1 MKKIIIFSIV
11 SLFVLSCGM
20 SAQEEERLK
29 AIEDSLHNIDRQSVI
44 EDVNSYFDNEYNTT
58 DKNEDE
64 ETIDEQ

>member
-1 MKKIIIFSIV
+1 
-11 SLFVLSCGM
+11 M
-20 SAQEEERLK
+20 SAQEEERLR

-44 EDVNSYFDNEYNTT
+44 EDVNSYFDNEYSNT

>member
-20 SAQEEERLK
+20 SAQEEERLR

-44 EDVNSYFDNEYNTT
+44 EDVNSYFDSEYNTT
-58 DKNEDE
+58 DKNEE
-64 ETIDEQ
+64 VETTDEQ